1 MRFPSVSSTYLIL
14 AVCLLSWSSLVLS
27 ASARLKVGK
36 PTIVLVPGA
45 WHSPIHY
52 KLLTKQ
58 LESYGYP
65 VVSERN
71 PSCNSANPTA
81 ESAAK
86 DAAFIRSNVIMP
98 QINAGKEVILA
109 MHSYGGL
116 PGAAAGKGLSKKE
129 MTAAGRPGGIIGL
142 IFICALVVKEGD
154 SLLSILPGQVFDKWV
169 VPYANGQLF
178 VDNPKQVFYDDVP
191 SPRDQLAVA
200 ALRNQSRASLSTPS
214 GPPAWSDAVYDDRRA
229 YFRTL
234 NDRSLPAVAQQAFL
248 DNSAVRWSIN
258 NFPSSHSPFLSHPA
272 ELALWMAQEAGR
284 FTGKR
289 HRNRLVS

>member
-1 MRFPSVSSTYLIL
+1 MRFPSVSGTYLIL
-14 AVCLLSWSSLVLS
+14 AVCLLSWSSVVLS
-27 ASARLKVGK
+27 ASARVKFGK

-58 LESYGYP
+58 LESDGYP

-71 PSCNSANPTA
+71 PSCDSANPTA

-129 MTAAGRPGGIIGL
+129 MTAAGRQGGIIGL

-169 VPYANGQLF
+169 VPYVGS
-178 VDNPKQVFYDDVP
+178 VHVV
-191 SPRDQLAVA
+191 REA
-200 ALRNQSRASLSTPS
+200 A
-214 GPPAWSDAVYDDRRA
+214 
-229 YFRTL
+229 F
-234 NDRSLPAVAQQAFL
+234 
-248 DNSAVRWSIN
+248 
-258 NFPSSHSPFLSHPA
+258 
-272 ELALWMAQEAGR
+272 
-284 FTGKR
+284 
-289 HRNRLVS
+289 